1 MFIEKY
7 DGVTRINLYN
17 GETLLGD
24 DSGVTVS
31 SLLSGDWYF
40 VPKIEVETNLG
51 IDNAIA
57 SRPIQWGLAIDGG
70 DLYKKLLFDEFTISV
85 DNGGTVCIHP
95 VVKGTELD
103 WGDSP
108 IFVVA
113 YIPQAGDEQ
122 TLEILPV
129 MDNRSESDDNDDDN
143 GGGLDLDHT

>member
-17 GETLLGD
+17 GETALGEE
-24 DSGVTVS
+24 SGVTVS

-51 IDNAIA
+51 IDDTIA
-57 SRPIQWGLAIDGG
+57 SRPIQWGLAVSGEDGV
-70 DLYKKLLFDEFTISV
+70 YKKILFDEFTISV

-95 VVKGTELD
+95 VEKGETLD
-103 WGDSP
+103 FDDGS
-108 IFVVA
+108 IIVVA
-113 YIPQAGDEQ
+113 YLPQESDDI

-129 MDNRSESDDNDDDN
+129 KDFRTGGDDDE
-143 GGGLDLDHT
+143 GGGEPK

>member
-7 DGVTRINLYN
+7 EGVTRINLYN
-17 GETLLGD
+17 GETLLEEE
-24 DSGVTVS
+24 SGVTVS

-70 DLYKKLLFDEFTISV
+70 DLYKKLLFDEFTVSV

-95 VVKGTELD
+95 IEKGAELD

-113 YIPQAGDEQ
+113 YIPQDTDESVF
-122 TLEILPV
+122 EILPV
-129 MDNRSESDDNDDDN
+129 MDYRTSDDDDD
-143 GGGLDLDHT
+143 DDDDAPTS